1 MESIP
6 KQKHWYWISSDINN
20 EYQLKKIKHILL
32 WLLFI
37 SSSRCGLAQTS
48 TDEQLANQF
57 YQNKEFDKALTY
69 YETLFNKKSPQAYYT
84 PYLNCLL
91 ETKDFKKAEKVVKKQ
106 IKQNSDNLNFMVDL
120 GTVYDRSGELDKAK
134 TAWEQTIKAIKTD
147 DQVFSAANAFIGIH
161 QYDLAITAYLK
172 GRKISQNDYPYSFEL
187 AEVYNIKGDK
197 LAMIGE
203 YLDVLE
209 TNDSYIQTVQNA
221 LQTSFNNESN
231 PQQNEL
237 LKTEL
242 LKRIQK
248 SPDRTILSE
257 LLIWMQIQL
266 KDWEGAFVQAKA
278 MDMRKKEEGAR
289 VMSLAQ
295 LFVQNE
301 SYDIAARAY
310 QYVLSKGKG
319 NYFYTDARKELLNA
333 SYQKITSS
341 ANYTNLELTDLE
353 KNYQATIT
361 ELGKTADNIVLLRN
375 LAHLQAFYL
384 HKLTDAIA
392 LLEEAIELP
401 QIEPHI
407 KAACKLEL
415 GDILLV
421 TNDIWEASLRYSQV
435 EKEFKHDAIGQEAKF
450 RNAKISYYTGDFKWA
465 QSQLDVLKGA
475 TSKLISNDAM
485 DLSLLISDA
494 LAIDTNTAPLLIFA
508 RADLLAFQN
517 KDEQAMITLDSINT
531 LFPNHALADDI
542 LYRKAALELKH
553 AKYTEAATFYEDIL
567 KNYGSDILADD
578 ALFKLADLNENQF
591 KNTDKAKELYQQ
603 LLERYPGSLYV
614 VEARKRFRKLRG
626 DTIN

>member
-1 MESIP
+1 MKNIRF
-6 KQKHWYWISSDINN
+6 IFFFF
-20 EYQLKKIKHILL
+20 
-32 WLLFI
+32 LFI
-37 SSSRCGLAQTS
+37 GIPVCSSAQPS
-48 TDEQLANQF
+48 TDEQLALQF
-57 YQNKEFDKALTY
+57 YQNKEFDKALEY
-69 YETLFNKKSPQAYYT
+69 YENLFNKKSSQLYYA

-106 IKQNSDNLNFMVDL
+106 AKQNPDNLNFMVDL
-120 GTVYDRSGELDKAK
+120 GTVYNRSGDTDKAK
-134 TAWEQTIKAIKTD
+134 NTWEQTIKSLKSD
-147 DQVFSAANAFIGIH
+147 EQVFNLASAFIGIQQH
-161 QYDLAITAYLK
+161 DLAIATYLK
-172 GRKISQNDYPYSFEL
+172 GRKISQNGYPYSFEL

-242 LKRIQK
+242 LKRIQQN
-248 SPDRTILSE
+248 PDRTILSE

-278 MDMRKKEEGAR
+278 LDKRKKEEGGR
-289 VMSLAQ
+289 IMGLAQ

-301 SYDIAARAY
+301 SYDIAIRAY
-310 QYVLSKGKG
+310 QYVLAKGK
-319 NYFYTDARKELLNA
+319 NTYFYNDARKELLNA
-333 SYQKITSS
+333 YYQKITSKG
-341 ANYTNLELTDLE
+341 NYTPVELTDLE
-353 KNYQATIT
+353 KNYLQTIE
-361 ELGKTADNIVLLRN
+361 ELGKSAATVGLLKN
-375 LAHLQAFYL
+375 FAHLQAFYL
-384 HKLTDAIA
+384 HKTTEAIA
-392 LLEEAIELP
+392 TLEEAINLP
-401 QIEPHI
+401 QIEPHLR
-407 KAACKLEL
+407 AECKLEL

-421 TNDIWEASLRYSQV
+421 TGDIWEASLRYSQV

-475 TSKLISNDAM
+475 TSKLIANDAM

-494 LAIDTNTAPLLIFA
+494 LAVDTNVAPLLIFA

-517 KDEQAMITLDSINT
+517 KDDQAMITLDSINT

-542 LYRKAALELKH
+542 LYRKAQLEVKH
-553 AKYTEAATFYEDIL
+553 GKFTEAAGFYEAILANYGTDIL
-567 KNYGSDILADD
+567 GDD
-578 ALFKLADLNENQF
+578 ALFKLADLNETKF
-591 KNTDKAKELYQQ
+591 KNIDKAKELYQQ
-603 LLERYPGSLYV
+603 LLEKYPGSLYV

-626 DTIN
+626 DTIVN

>member
-1 MESIP
+1 
-6 KQKHWYWISSDINN
+6 
-20 EYQLKKIKHILL
+20 LKNIRLIFFFF
-32 WLLFI
+32 LFI
-37 SSSRCGLAQTS
+37 GTPVCSFAQPS
-48 TDEQLANQF
+48 TDEQLALQF
-57 YQNKEFDKALTY
+57 YQNKEFDKALEY
-69 YETLFNKKSPQAYYT
+69 YENLFNKKSSQLYYA

-106 IKQNSDNLNFMVDL
+106 AKQNPDNLNIMVDL
-120 GTVYDRSGELDKAK
+120 GTVYNRSGDEDKAK
-134 TAWEQTIKAIKTD
+134 TSWEQSIKSLKSD
-147 DQVFSAANAFIGIH
+147 EQVFNLASAFIGIQ
-161 QYDLAITAYLK
+161 QYDLAIATYLK
-172 GRKISQNDYPYSFEL
+172 GRKISQNGYPYSFEL

-242 LKRIQK
+242 LKRIQQN
-248 SPDRTILSE
+248 PDRTILSE

-278 MDMRKKEEGAR
+278 LDKRKKEEGGR
-289 VMSLAQ
+289 IMGLAQ

-301 SYDIAARAY
+301 SYDIAIRAY
-310 QYVLSKGKG
+310 QYVLAKGK
-319 NYFYTDARKELLNA
+319 NTYFYNDARKELLNA
-333 SYQKITSS
+333 YYQKITSKG
-341 ANYTNLELTDLE
+341 NYTPVELTDLE
-353 KNYQATIT
+353 KNYLQTIE
-361 ELGKTADNIVLLRN
+361 ELGKSAATVGLLKN
-375 LAHLQAFYL
+375 FAHLQAFYL
-384 HKLTDAIA
+384 HKATEAIA
-392 LLEEAIELP
+392 TLEEAINLP
-401 QIEPHI
+401 QIEPHLR
-407 KAACKLEL
+407 AECKLEL

-421 TNDIWEASLRYSQV
+421 TGDIWEASLRYSQV

-475 TSKLISNDAM
+475 TSKLIANDAM

-494 LAIDTNTAPLLIFA
+494 LAVDTNVAPLLIFA

-517 KDEQAMITLDSINT
+517 KDDQAMITLDSINT

-542 LYRKAALELKH
+542 LYRKAQLEVKH
-553 AKYTEAATFYEDIL
+553 GKFTEAAGFYEAILANYGTDIL
-567 KNYGSDILADD
+567 GDD
-578 ALFKLADLNENQF
+578 ALFKLADLNETKF
-591 KNTDKAKELYQQ
+591 KNIDKAKELYQQ
-603 LLERYPGSLYV
+603 LLEKYPGSLYV

-626 DTIN
+626 DTIVN

>member
-1 MESIP
+1 MKNIRR
-6 KQKHWYWISSDINN
+6 ISF
-20 EYQLKKIKHILL
+20 
-32 WLLFI
+32 LLFFI
-37 SSSRCGLAQTS
+37 GIHVCSFAQPN

-57 YQNKEFDKALTY
+57 YQNKEFDKALDY
-69 YETLFNKKSPQAYYT
+69 YENLFNKKSPQLYYG

-91 ETKDFKKAEKVVKKQ
+91 ETKDFRKAEKVVKKQ
-106 IKQNSDNLNFMVDL
+106 IKQNPDNPGFIVDL
-120 GTVYDRSGELDKAK
+120 GTVYNRSGDTDKAK
-134 TAWEQTIKAIKTD
+134 NTWEQAVKSLKSD
-147 DQVFSAANAFIGIH
+147 EQVFNLASAFIGIQ
-161 QYDLAITAYLK
+161 QYDLAISTYLK
-172 GRKISQNDYPYSFEL
+172 GRKISQNNYPYSFEL

-242 LKRIQK
+242 LKRIQQN
-248 SPDRTILSE
+248 PDKTILSE

-278 MDMRKKEEGAR
+278 LDKRKKEEGAR
-289 VMSLAQ
+289 IMGLAQ

-301 SYDIAARAY
+301 SYDIAIRAY
-310 QYVLSKGKG
+310 QYVLTKGKN
-319 NYFYTDARKELLNA
+319 NYFYNDARKEMLNA
-333 SYQKITSS
+333 SYQKITSKGT
-341 ANYTNLELTDLE
+341 YTAAELTELE
-353 KNYQATIT
+353 KNYLAAID
-361 ELGKTADNIVLLRN
+361 ELGKSANTVSLLKN
-375 LAHLQAFYL
+375 FAHLQAFYL
-384 HKLTDAIA
+384 NKAKEAIA
-392 LLEEAIELP
+392 TLEEAITLP
-401 QIEPHI
+401 QIEPHLR
-407 KAACKLEL
+407 AECKLEL

-421 TNDIWEASLRYSQV
+421 TGDIWEASLRYSQV

-494 LAIDTNTAPLLIFA
+494 LAVDTNTAPLLIFA

-517 KDEQAMITLDSINT
+517 KDDLAMITLDSITT

-542 LYRKAALELKH
+542 LYRKAQLEIKH
-553 AKYTEAATFYEDIL
+553 GKFTEAAAFYEAILTNYGNDIL
-567 KNYGSDILADD
+567 GDD
-578 ALFKLADLNENQF
+578 ALFKLADLNETKF
-591 KNTDKAKELYQQ
+591 KNIDKAKELYQQ
-603 LLERYPGSLYV
+603 LLEKYPGSLYV

-626 DTIN
+626 DTIVN

>member
-1 MESIP
+1 
-6 KQKHWYWISSDINN
+6 
-20 EYQLKKIKHILL
+20 LKKNRYISLL
-32 WLLFI
+32 LLFI
-37 SSSRCGLAQTS
+37 GMGFCSMAQSS

-69 YETLFNKKSPQAYYT
+69 YENLFNKKSPLTYYT

-106 IKQNSDNLNFMVDL
+106 IKQNPENFSFMVDL
-120 GTVYDRSGELDKAK
+120 GVVYSRSEDPDKAK
-134 TAWEQTIKAIKTD
+134 SAWDQTIKAIKSD
-147 DQVFSAANAFIGIH
+147 EQVFSAANAFIGIH
-161 QYDLAITAYLK
+161 QYDFAITAYLK
-172 GRKISQNDYPYSFEL
+172 GRKISQNNYPYSFEL

-221 LQTSFNNESN
+221 LQTSFNNNEAN

-242 LKRIQK
+242 LKRIQQ

-278 MDMRKKEEGAR
+278 LDKRKKEEGAR

-310 QYVLSKGKG
+310 QYVLAKGKN
-319 NYFYTDARKELLNA
+319 NYFYADARKELLNA
-333 SYQKITSS
+333 SYLKITSRS
-341 ANYTNLELTDLE
+341 TYTDPELAELE
-353 KNYQATIT
+353 KNYQATIL
-361 ELGKTADNIVLLRN
+361 ELGKTADNIVLLKN

-384 HKLTDAIA
+384 HKPTEAIA

-401 QIEPHI
+401 QVEPHI
-407 KAACKLEL
+407 KATCKLEL

-475 TSKLISNDAM
+475 TSKLIANDAM

-494 LAIDTNTAPLLIFA
+494 LAIDTNIAPLLIFS

-517 KDEQAMITLDSINT
+517 KDAEALITLDSINT
-531 LFPNHALADDI
+531 LFPNHALSDDI

-553 AKYTEAATFYEDIL
+553 GKYTEAATFYENIL
-567 KNYGSDILADD
+567 NNYGNDILADD
-578 ALFKLADLNENQF
+578 ALFKLADLNEYQF
-591 KNTDKAKELYQQ
+591 KNIDKAKELYQQ
-603 LLERYPGSLYV
+603 LLEKYPGSLYV

>member
-1 MESIP
+1 M
-6 KQKHWYWISSDINN
+6 
-20 EYQLKKIKHILL
+20 
-32 WLLFI
+32 LFVGI
-37 SSSRCGLAQTS
+37 HAIAQPS
-48 TDEQLANQF
+48 TDEQLAGQF

-69 YETLFNKKSPQAYYT
+69 YENLYNKKNGQTFYT
-84 PYLNCLL
+84 LYLNCLL

-106 IKQNSDNLNFMVDL
+106 IKQNQDNLNFMVDL
-120 GTVYDRSGELDKAK
+120 GTVYTKADEPDKAK
-134 TAWEQTIKAIKTD
+134 NAWEQAIKAIKID
-147 DQVFSAANAFIGIH
+147 DQVFNTASAFIGIH
-161 QYDLAITAYLK
+161 QYEFAIATYLK

-187 AEVYNIKGDK
+187 AEVYNLKGDK

-221 LQTSFNNESN
+221 LQTSFNYEGD

-237 LKTEL
+237 LKMEL
-242 LKRIQK
+242 LKRIQQ
-248 SPDRTILSE
+248 SPDKTILSE

-278 MDMRKKEEGAR
+278 LDKRKKEEGGR
-289 VMSLAQ
+289 VMALAQ
-295 LFVQNE
+295 LYVQNE
-301 SYDIAARAY
+301 AYDIAAKAY
-310 QYVLSKGKG
+310 QFVIAKGKN
-319 NYFYTDARKELLNA
+319 NYFYLDARREMLNA
-333 SYQKITSS
+333 AYLHITSKS
-341 ANYTNLELTDLE
+341 NPSTIELTDLE
-353 KNYQATIT
+353 KNFLSTIE
-361 ELGKTADNIVLLRN
+361 ELGKNVNSVTLLKN

-384 HKLTDAIA
+384 HKST
-392 LLEEAIELP
+392 EAIELLNEAIDMP
-401 QIEPHI
+401 QIEPHLR
-407 KAACKLEL
+407 ASCKLEQ
-415 GDILLV
+415 GDILLA
-421 TNDIWEASLRYSQV
+421 TGDIWEASLRYSQV

-475 TSKLISNDAM
+475 TSKLIANDAM

-494 LAIDTNTAPLLIFA
+494 LAIDTNIAPLLIFA

-517 KDEQAMITLDSINT
+517 KDDQAIQTLDSISV

-542 LYRKAALELKH
+542 LYRKAQLAIKH
-553 AKYTEAATFYEDIL
+553 AKYNEAGAFYESIL
-567 KNYGSDILADD
+567 TNYGSDILGDD
-578 ALFKLADLNENQF
+578 ALFKLADLNEFQF

-603 LLERYPGSLYV
+603 LLEKYPGSLYV